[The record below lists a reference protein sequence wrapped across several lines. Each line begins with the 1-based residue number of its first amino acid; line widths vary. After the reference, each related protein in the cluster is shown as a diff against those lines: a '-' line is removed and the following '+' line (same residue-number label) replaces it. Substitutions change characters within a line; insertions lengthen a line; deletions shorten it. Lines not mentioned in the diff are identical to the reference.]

1 MAIVVVGKEW
11 TVKKMTNAD
20 KIRAMT
26 DEELADSR
34 VGKIK
39 GIAPCAVWIALD
51 VPDKAFLCK
60 SEALKCELVY
70 LKESENNA

>member
-1 MAIVVVGKEW
+1 
-11 TVKKMTNAD
+11 MTNAD

-39 GIAPCAVWIALD
+39 GIVPCAVWIALD
-51 VPDKAFLCK
+51 VPGKVFLCK
-60 SEALKCELVY
+60 SEALKYELEY
-70 LKESENNA
+70 LKESDANA